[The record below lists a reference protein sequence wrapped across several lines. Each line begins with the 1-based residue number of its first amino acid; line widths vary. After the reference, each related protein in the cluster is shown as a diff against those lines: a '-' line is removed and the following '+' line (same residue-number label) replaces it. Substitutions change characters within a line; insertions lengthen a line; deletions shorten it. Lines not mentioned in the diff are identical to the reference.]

1 MFILNLISH
10 LSLIVKGD
18 CFNMSTYLYNIFK
31 ILNIFL
37 LIIMATIAATAF
49 AEDKY
54 PVKLKFEKISKSE
67 VSILINS
74 QNVPEIIASSWKEAN
89 EKFLSKPPTGKI
101 ARYDLNDDDIE
112 EVFLYIS
119 GHGMCGSGGCHLIIF
134 QFNTENERL
143 EYKTARSSSDD
154 ILILNN
160 LTISGYHNIA
170 IRLMN
175 GISMSKAEAYTLYQW
190 KNGDL
195 EQTDE
200 TILFQP
206 SKDYCG

>member
-1 MFILNLISH
+1 
-10 LSLIVKGD
+10 
-18 CFNMSTYLYNIFK
+18 
-31 ILNIFL
+31 
-37 LIIMATIAATAF
+37 MAAIAVTVF
-49 AEDKY
+49 AEGKN
-54 PVKLKFEKISKSE
+54 PVKLKFEKIGKHEASTLLE
-67 VSILINS
+67 S
-74 QNVPEIIASSWKEAN
+74 QNVPEIIALSWKEAN

-119 GHGMCGSGGCHLIIF
+119 GHGMCGSGGCHLLIF

-160 LTISGYHNIA
+160 LAGSGYHNIA

-175 GISMSKAEAYTLYQW
+175 GISMSKAEEYTLYQW

-200 TILFQP
+200 TILFQQ
-206 SKDYCG
+206 SKDNCG

>member
-1 MFILNLISH
+1 MF
-10 LSLIVKGD
+10 
-18 CFNMSTYLYNIFK
+18 TYFYNTFK
-31 ILNIFL
+31 VLNIFL
-37 LIIMATIAATAF
+37 LIIMATIAVTSF
-49 AEDKY
+49 AEEKF
-54 PVKLKFEKISKSE
+54 PVKLKFEKIGKHE
-67 VSILINS
+67 VSTLLNS

-101 ARYDLNDDDIE
+101 AKYDLNDDEIE

-134 QFNTENERL
+134 QLNTEDGRL

-160 LTISGYHNIA
+160 LTGDGYHNIA

-175 GISMSKAEAYTLYQW
+175 GISMSKVEEYTLYQW

-200 TILFQP
+200 AILFQ
-206 SKDYCG
+206 

>member
-1 MFILNLISH
+1 
-10 LSLIVKGD
+10 
-18 CFNMSTYLYNIFK
+18 MSKHFYNIFK
-31 ILNIFL
+31 ILNIFF
-37 LIIMATIAATAF
+37 LITMAAIAVTVF
-49 AEDKY
+49 AEGKN
-54 PVKLKFEKISKSE
+54 PVKLKFEKIGKHEASTLLE
-67 VSILINS
+67 S
-74 QNVPEIIASSWKEAN
+74 QNVPEIIALSWKEAN

-119 GHGMCGSGGCHLIIF
+119 GHGMCGSGGCHLLIF

-160 LTISGYHNIA
+160 LAGSGYHNIA

-175 GISMSKAEAYTLYQW
+175 GISMSKAEEYTLYQW

-200 TILFQP
+200 TILFQQ
-206 SKDYCG
+206 SKDNCG